1 MLTIFL
7 IFVSSLPSS
16 VEGQK
21 LGQNPWKNFQRFGR
35 RLSNRNRAND
45 RRGRP
50 VGVPARRRPQP
61 SAALVDGR
69 EGKTVR
75 NRANNRNDRRNNRPG
90 RINGRND
97 RSNTRNDRIV
107 KPVSVAASPKPNFS
121 PRPNIING
129 RIDRS
134 NTRGERRVQPAAPI
148 TVAASPKPNF
158 SPTPNIINGRI
169 DRSNTRGERRVQPAA
184 PITVAASPKPN
195 FSHTEEDL
203 REGKNLRNTFPFNTG
218 AASTAGHHDHHDH
231 HHHDHGNAAA
241 GNGRRG
247 FGLTPPAKGVFNS
260 DKHTCNYDVIPF
272 NSH

>member
-1 MLTIFL
+1 MLGLLTVFL

-75 NRANNRNDRRNNRPG
+75 NRANNRNDRRNNRPV

-129 RIDRS
+129 RSDRS

-158 SPTPNIINGRI
+158 SPT
-169 DRSNTRGERRVQPAA
+169 A
-184 PITVAASPKPN
+184 
-195 FSHTEEDL
+195 EDL

-260 DKHTCNYDVIPF
+260 DI
-272 NSH
+272 